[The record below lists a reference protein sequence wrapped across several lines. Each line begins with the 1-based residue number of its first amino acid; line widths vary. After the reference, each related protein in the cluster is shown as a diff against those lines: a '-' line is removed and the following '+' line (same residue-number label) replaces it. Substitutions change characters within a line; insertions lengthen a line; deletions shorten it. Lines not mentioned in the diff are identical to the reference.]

1 MCIGQCI
8 CCLCWEVKKMLLE
21 VVIEVNL
28 LVGFL
33 LQVECYLMGILLLLF
48 VNVVKVLG
56 VLFGMLI
63 EQLCQVQFDL
73 YEGSCKLYVFDVV
86 LQWYEWLFIM
96 FDGSQINVLKV
107 QMMEGYWLEWVVY
120 GGDEFVYVLVGC
132 ICYMVGKKNYLL
144 MFGDLLY
151 FDVCKWYCVVNVGDG
166 LVELIIVSMLLLFDD
181 SGVEFVFVMMEI
193 R

>member
-1 MCIGQCI
+1 
-8 CCLCWEVKKMLLE
+8 
-21 VVIEVNL
+21 
-28 LVGFL
+28 
-33 LQVECYLMGILLLLF
+33 
-48 VNVVKVLG
+48 
-56 VLFGMLI
+56 
-63 EQLCQVQFDL
+63 
-73 YEGSCKLYVFDVV
+73 
-86 LQWYEWLFIM
+86 
-96 FDGSQINVLKV
+96 
-107 QMMEGYWLEWVVY
+107 MMEGYWLEWVVY